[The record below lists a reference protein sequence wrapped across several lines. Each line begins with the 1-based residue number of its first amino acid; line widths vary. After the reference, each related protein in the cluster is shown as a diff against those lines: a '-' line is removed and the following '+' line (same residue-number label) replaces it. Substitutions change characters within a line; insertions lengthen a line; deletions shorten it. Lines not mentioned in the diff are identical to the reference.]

1 MSQLYELWKKLK
13 HKLADRQF
21 LLSLLPALLIALYLA
36 GLLIHAAYNGVRI
49 MFSANTSAEPIWNWN
64 PFVAISSVFSPFGIF
79 FNCLCIWDG
88 FPLLRP
94 GQRTAHRRKN
104 G

>member
-36 GLLIHAAYNGVRI
+36 GLLIHAAYNGVRTQI
-49 MFSANTSAEPIWNWN
+49 TCA
-64 PFVAISSVFSPFGIF
+64 
-79 FNCLCIWDG
+79 
-88 FPLLRP
+88 
-94 GQRTAHRRKN
+94 
-104 G
+104 